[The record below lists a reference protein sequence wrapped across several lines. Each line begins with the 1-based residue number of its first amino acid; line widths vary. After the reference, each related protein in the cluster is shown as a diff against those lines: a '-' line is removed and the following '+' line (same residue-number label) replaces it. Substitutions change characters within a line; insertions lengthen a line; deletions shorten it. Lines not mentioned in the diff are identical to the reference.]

1 MKSIEIKADPR
12 EHYGKK
18 SSNSLRA
25 EGKVPC
31 VMYGGKENLHF
42 YAHENAFRKLV
53 YTPEVYLV
61 NLIIG
66 DKSYKAVMKD
76 IQFHPVTDH
85 LQHIDF
91 LQVFEDK
98 PVTINL
104 PIKITG
110 ESIGVKAG
118 GKLRIKRRS
127 LRIKGLAA
135 DIPDHFT
142 IDITNIQIGE
152 SIKVG
157 DLSFDKLEIIDNK
170 RAMVVAVAVS
180 RISLQEEEELAAA
193 EAEEGAE
200 GAEGGEGAA
209 AEEKK
214 EEAGQ

>member
-1 MKSIEIKADPR
+1 MKSIEIKAHLR

-25 EGKVPC
+25 EGNVPC
-31 VMYGGKENLHF
+31 VMYGGKENIHF
-42 YAHENAFRKLV
+42 YAHKNSFRKLV

-61 NLIIG
+61 NLEID
-66 DKSYKAVMKD
+66 DKGYKAVMKD
-76 IQFHPVTDH
+76 IQFHPVSDS

-91 LQVFEDK
+91 MQVFEDK
-98 PVTINL
+98 PVTVSI

-110 ESIGVKAG
+110 ESVGVKAG

-127 LRIKGLAA
+127 LRVKGLAA

-142 IDITNIQIGE
+142 IDISKLQIGQ
-152 SIKVG
+152 SIKIG
-157 DLSFDKLEIIDNK
+157 DLSFDKLEIIDTK

-180 RISLQEEEELAAA
+180 RVSVKEEEEVAAPEGEA
-193 EAEEGAE
+193 GAEE
-200 GAEGGEGAA
+200 AA
-209 AEEKK
+209 AEEK

>member
-1 MKSIEIKADPR
+1 MKSIEIKAHLR

-25 EGKVPC
+25 EGNVPC
-31 VMYGGKENLHF
+31 VMYGGKENIHF
-42 YAHENAFRKLV
+42 YAHENSFRKLV

-61 NLIIG
+61 NLEID

-76 IQFHPVTDH
+76 IQFHPVSDR

-91 LQVFEDK
+91 MQVFEDK
-98 PVTINL
+98 PVTISI

-110 ESIGVKAG
+110 ESVGVKAG

-127 LRIKGLAA
+127 LRVKGLAA

-142 IDITNIQIGE
+142 IDISKIQIGQ
-152 SIKVG
+152 SIKIG
-157 DLSFDKLEIIDNK
+157 DLSFDKLEIIDTK

-180 RISLQEEEELAAA
+180 RVSVKEEEEVAAPEGEA
-193 EAEEGAE
+193 GAEE
-200 GAEGGEGAA
+200 AA
-209 AEEKK
+209 TEEK

>member
-1 MKSIEIKADPR
+1 MTMKSIEIKADLR
-12 EHYGKK
+12 EYYGKR

-42 YAHENAFRKLV
+42 YAHENSFRKLV

-61 NLIIG
+61 SLVIG
-66 DKSYKAVMKD
+66 NKTYKAVMKD
-76 IQFHPVTDH
+76 IQFHPVSDR

-98 PVTINL
+98 PVTIGI

-110 ESIGVKAG
+110 ESVGVKAG

-142 IDITNIQIGE
+142 VDISALQIGQ
-152 SIKVG
+152 SIKIG

-180 RISLQEEEELAAA
+180 RISLKEEEVAAP
-193 EAEEGAE
+193 EAEE
-200 GAEGGEGAA
+200 A
-209 AEEKK
+209 AEEAGGEEKG
-214 EEAGQ
+214 EAGQ